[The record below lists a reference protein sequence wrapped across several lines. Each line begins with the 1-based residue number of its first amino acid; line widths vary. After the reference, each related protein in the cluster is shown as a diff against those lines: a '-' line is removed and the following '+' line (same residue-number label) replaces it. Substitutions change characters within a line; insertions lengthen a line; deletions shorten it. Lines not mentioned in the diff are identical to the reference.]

1 MATRRQRKVADLLH
15 EEISQLIQYQ
25 TQDPRLGFVTVTGVD
40 ISPDLQRAQ
49 VYVSVLGDDA
59 EAKETLV
66 GLANATGYFRYQL
79 GQTLKLRRIPE
90 LIFKLDSSLA
100 YGLHIDNLLDQI
112 EADIPHSA
120 DDSNE
125 VESSE

>member
-59 EAKETLV
+59 DAKETLV

-112 EADIPHSA
+112 EADTSHSA

-125 VESSE
+125 VESGE